1 MRFAFLR
8 LVIAVALPLVAGPVT
23 AGHELALKDLRVGH
37 PYARATPPGARA
49 GAAFFTVENRGAQD
63 DRLVAV
69 ASPVAAA
76 AELHTMAM
84 DGTVMRMRAL
94 REIDIPAGAK
104 VALKPGGFHV
114 MLLDLKQPLAAGEKI
129 PMTLTFERAGSI
141 NVTVNVEAMV
151 PAAGAAHPH

>member
-1 MRFAFLR
+1 MRFASLR
-8 LVIAVALPLVAGPVT
+8 FVVAVVLPLVAGAV
-23 AGHELALKDLRVGH
+23 AGHEFALKDLRVGH

-49 GAAFFTVENRGAQD
+49 GGAFFTVENRGAQD
-63 DRLVAV
+63 DRLIAV
-69 ASPVAAA
+69 ASPVATA

-114 MLLDLKQPLAAGEKI
+114 MLLDLKQPLAVGEEI
-129 PMTLTFERAGSI
+129 PMTLTFERAGTI
-141 NVTVNVEAMV
+141 NVTVNVESMV
-151 PAAGAAHPH
+151 PPADAARPH